1 MAKTRKE
8 IVPSSDEYKVMMR
21 VKRLLQQ
28 RYADSGKFYYNKKGD
43 KLLKTIARAA
53 IGDISAN
60 AAEKRMK
67 NYSVKLKNKGDR
79 YNYLNENA
87 TGYPLVIPRYK
98 PKKNVNIKKRQQK
111 RDMLRNTFGIKNP
124 RN

>member
-98 PKKNVNIKKRQQK
+98 PKKSVNIKKRQQK